1 VGDEDLNNAILKLTV
16 TQERAIVAQEQTT
29 KNLNELRR
37 EFKGLMNAVSKMS
50 AIEEK
55 LNAAHSRIRE
65 LKSDMEKDIDKLDN
79 KFMKWMWTMLGL
91 LGTGTLTALAIILNK
106 G

>member
-1 VGDEDLNNAILKLTV
+1 
-16 TQERAIVAQEQTT
+16 
-29 KNLNELRR
+29 
-37 EFKGLMNAVSKMS
+37 MS

-55 LNAAHSRIRE
+55 LNSAHSRIRE
-65 LKSDMEKDIDKLDN
+65 LKNDMEKDIDKLDN
-79 KFMKWMWTMLGL
+79 KFMKWMWAMLGL

>member
-1 VGDEDLNNAILKLTV
+1 MGDDKELHNAVVRLTIA
-16 TQERAIVAQEQTT
+16 QEKAITAQEQTT

-37 EFKGLMNAVSKMS
+37 EFKDLMNAVSKMS

-65 LKSDMEKDIDKLDN
+65 LKDDMQKDIDKLDN

-91 LGTGTLTALAIILNK
+91 LGTGTLTALTIIFK
-106 G
+106 